1 MAGDAI
7 GLRVYLPE
15 GWPLVDRNQSTK
27 SQPEEEKFLNN
38 APIYWTSKKQ
48 GGIETSSFAS
58 LIKTNKRMA
67 SLQIISASSR
77 IVVMCTF

>member
-1 MAGDAI
+1 MTGDAT

-15 GWPLVDRNQSTK
+15 GWPLVDRSTK

-38 APIYWTSKKQ
+38 TPIYWTSKKH
-48 GGIETSSFAS
+48 GSIESISFAS

-67 SLQIISASSR
+67 SLQVISASSSF
-77 IVVMCTF
+77 VVMCTF